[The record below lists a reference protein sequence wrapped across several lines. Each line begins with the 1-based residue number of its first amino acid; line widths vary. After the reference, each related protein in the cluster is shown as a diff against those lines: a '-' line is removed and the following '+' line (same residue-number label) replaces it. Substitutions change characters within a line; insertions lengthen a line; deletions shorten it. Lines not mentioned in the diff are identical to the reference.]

1 MACESNLA
9 CYLLLES
16 FIGHNHAHRSMCCF
30 ITASVLQCKGRIVET
45 EIMWL
50 VKSKIFAI

>member
-45 EIMWL
+45 ETMWL